1 MNSYH
6 WINRRVTPTS
16 HQSISPIRTGHV
28 CKRFACIVVVI
39 CNVSSCAS
47 SGRRGWRGWGWGWS
61 GWAWT
66 GRSSNTAF
74 RKLEASYRGAF
85 EHPTRILA
93 AATPVLAL
101 IAGGAKLP
109 ISLEGSGTG
118 GWRRWTGWAW
128 TGRAWTGRSSN
139 TAFRRLETTYRGAL
153 ETAVASRILAAAALV
168 LALRTAGTERPIAQK
183 VLELATR
190 VRGACSIGSGSASI
204 RGVYTTKSRDH
215 HVRSISIN
223 VGYRGE

>member
-1 MNSYH
+1 LNSYH

-61 GWAWT
+61 GW
-66 GRSSNTAF
+66 
-74 RKLEASYRGAF
+74 
-85 EHPTRILA
+85 
-93 AATPVLAL
+93 
-101 IAGGAKLP
+101 
-109 ISLEGSGTG
+109 
-118 GWRRWTGWAW
+118 
-128 TGRAWTGRSSN
+128 AWTGRSSN

-223 VGYRGE
+223 VCYRGE